1 MVQALTCLGD
11 QAFPSLS
18 ELSEA
23 TPVLREADKC
33 SIAGCQEEEEDI
45 LAVA

>member
-18 ELSEA
+18 GLGET
-23 TPVLREADKC
+23 TPVLKEADKR